1 MEKSALDSNPAP
13 AKSLRGAK
21 YCCAINCSN
30 NSYTSID
37 IRTGKVVKMHR
48 FPNPDTDR
56 DR

>member
-1 MEKSALDSNPAP
+1 MEKIILESNPAP
-13 AKSLRGAK
+13 TKSLKGAK

-30 NSYTSID
+30 NGYTSID
-37 IRTGKVVKMHR
+37 KRTGKIMKMHR